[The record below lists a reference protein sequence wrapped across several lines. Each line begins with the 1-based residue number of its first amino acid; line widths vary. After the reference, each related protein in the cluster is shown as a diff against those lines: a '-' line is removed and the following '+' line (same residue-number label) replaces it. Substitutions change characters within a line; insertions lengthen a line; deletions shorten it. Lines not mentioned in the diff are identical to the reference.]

1 MGVLA
6 ILSRPVLKLNK
17 GWVPISTT
25 TVEEAIGLVAKGS
38 AVIVDPSDFGVH
50 TLETWND
57 VSKAQAKY
65 EGEYIRSTQLKLMV
79 PEVIR
84 LNSYEGQGQRSV
96 VFSRKNVFKRD
107 KFTCQY
113 CGKQPGTEELTID
126 HVVPRSKGGTST
138 WENSVLACVDCN
150 KKKADLPLSKCG
162 LKLRKVPKKPSW
174 KALAQVAPGMKKQ
187 SWEQFLSKAYWEVEL
202 EP

>member
-1 MGVLA
+1 MTAAHVLT
-6 ILSRPVLKLNK
+6 RPVLKLNK

-25 TVEEAIGLVAKGS
+25 TVEEALGLVAKGS
-38 AVIVDPSDFGVH
+38 AVIVDPATFDVH
-50 TLETWND
+50 DLKTWND
-57 VSKAQAKY
+57 VSKAQERF
-65 EGEYIRSTQLKLMV
+65 EGDFIRSQHLTLLV

-84 LNSYEGQGQRSV
+84 LNTYDGQGQRSV

-126 HVVPRSKGGTST
+126 HVTPRSKGGTST
-138 WENSVLACVDCN
+138 WENSVLACVECN
-150 KKKADLPLSKCG
+150 KMKADKTLAQAG
-162 LKLRKVPKKPSW
+162 MKLRKVPKKPSW
-174 KALAQVAPGMKKQ
+174 KALAQVHPHTRKQ
-187 SWEQFLSKAYWEVEL
+187 SWEKFLSRAYWEIEL